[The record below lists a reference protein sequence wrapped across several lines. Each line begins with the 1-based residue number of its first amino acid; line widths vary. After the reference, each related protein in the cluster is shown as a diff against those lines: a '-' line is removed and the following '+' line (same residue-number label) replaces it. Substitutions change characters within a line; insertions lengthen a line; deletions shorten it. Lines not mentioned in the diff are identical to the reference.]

1 MKAIICDGR
10 DSPKLEEIEKP
21 AVPDDGVLVRVH
33 ASSVNPV
40 DLFPLSGAGRV
51 MRRVSRKPRRDV
63 LGSDFAGT
71 VESVGKDVTRFRPG
85 DEVFGAEHGA
95 FAEYVSLSETA
106 GLARKPA
113 NITFEQAGTVAVA
126 ALTALQAVRDH
137 GQVKPG
143 HKVLI
148 NGASGGVGSFA
159 VQIARS
165 FGADVT
171 AVCSPSNVDTARSL
185 GAQRVT
191 DYTKADF
198 TKEAERYDVILDI
211 AGSHSFSECRRVL
224 VPTGI
229 FVVVGMAAIQHVGPM
244 KALRHFAGTRLRS
257 MRGSQ
262 KAALFITKLTQQ
274 DLDAMAELMASGKVM
289 PVIDRRY
296 RLDEVGDALRYF
308 REGHARGKIA
318 IEMKRSAPDGAAVNP
333 SGRNSSA
340 SPVKRSESSWQSP
353 FLMRLKDWL
362 QRRRG
367 RRRSGCSRN
376 TPPRT

>member
-1 MKAIICDGR
+1 MNAIVCDGR
-10 DSPKLEEIEKP
+10 DSLKLEEIGKP

-40 DLFPLSGAGRV
+40 DLFPLSGAGRLT
-51 MRRVSRKPRRDV
+51 RRINRKPRLDV
-63 LGSDFAGT
+63 LGTDFAGT

-85 DEVFGAEHGA
+85 DEVFGGEHGS
-95 FAEYVSLSETA
+95 FAEYVSISETG

-148 NGASGGVGSFA
+148 NGASGGVGTFA

-165 FGADVT
+165 FGAEVT
-171 AVCSPSNVDTARSL
+171 AVCSPNNVDTARSL
-185 GAQRVT
+185 GAQRVI

-198 TKEAERYDVILDI
+198 TRDAARYDVILDI
-211 AGSHSFSECRRVL
+211 AGSHNFSECRRVL
-224 VPTGI
+224 QPTGI
-229 FVVVGMAAIQHVGPM
+229 FVLVGVAAIQHVSAM

-262 KAALFITKLTQQ
+262 EAAFFITKLTQQ
-274 DLDAMAELMASGKVM
+274 DLDAMADLMASGKVT
-289 PVIDRRY
+289 PVIERSY
-296 RLDEVGDALRYF
+296 RLDEVGEALHYF
-308 REGHARGKIA
+308 REGHRRGKIA
-318 IEMKRSAPDGAAVNP
+318 IEVTHSAPHGAGANPQPAAV
-333 SGRNSSA
+333 A
-340 SPVKRSESSWQSP
+340 V
-353 FLMRLKDWL
+353 
-362 QRRRG
+362 
-367 RRRSGCSRN
+367 
-376 TPPRT
+376 